1 MASVY
6 EGKVAWVT
14 GGGSGIGRAL
24 ALELARQGAAVAVS
38 GRREDRLAETV
49 AEIVALGAR
58 GLAVPCDVA
67 EDAAVEA
74 AVARVVAELGPLD
87 VCIANAGFGVA
98 GKIEKLGIEAWRRQ
112 FDVNVLGVVSTAR
125 HALPALRQTK
135 GRLAMVSSVMAMLA
149 VPGSGP
155 YTASKFA
162 VRAIGLTLSQELAG
176 SGVSCTL
183 LHPGF
188 VESEIAQVDNRGVHH
203 ADREDKRPKRLM
215 WPADKAARV
224 MLKAVAS
231 RKREAVI
238 TVHGKVGGWFGRH
251 MPGLVHFAM
260 TRGK

>member
-38 GRREDRLAETV
+38 GRRQERLAETV

-58 GLAVPCDVA
+58 GLAVPCDVTD
-67 EDAAVEA
+67 DASVEA

-87 VCIANAGFGVA
+87 VCVANAGFGVA
-98 GKIEKLGIEAWRRQ
+98 GTIDKLGIEAWRRQ
-112 FDVNVLGVVSTAR
+112 FDVNVLGVVSTVR

-135 GRLAMVSSVMAMLA
+135 GRLALVSSVMAMLVA
-149 VPGSGP
+149 PGNGP

-188 VESEIAQVDNRGVHH
+188 VESEIGQVDNRGVHH
-203 ADREDKRPKRLM
+203 ADREDKRPKRFM
-215 WPADKAARV
+215 WPADKAARA

-238 TVHGKVGGWFGRH
+238 TGHGKVGGWFGRH
-251 MPGLVHFAM
+251 LPGLVHFAM